1 MKKKGLI
8 IGIIILVIAV
18 AGGIYAYN
26 YVDNI
31 NKRNAV
37 VEEINTIG
45 TIADKTYYEDV
56 DRDALY
62 EHLNSR
68 VSSGK
73 YGEVEDAAKKYLTN
87 FFDDIFAT
95 VDELNDERL
104 QNILTAENVSEDGPD
119 FEETKAYLAEIK
131 EKAENGKKTYTENLS
146 QEAID
151 SYIKD
156 AGLGDS
162 YIELYHS
169 LLDFDMSGE
178 SNNYTESMDKYI
190 DSVTKLE
197 AIVNFLADNK
207 DSWELDGNNI
217 MFKDQALL
225 NEYNSLCAEL

>member
-45 TIADKTYYEDV
+45 TIASQTYYENV

-73 YGEVEDAAKKYLTN
+73 YGEVEDAAKKCLTN
-87 FFDDIFAT
+87 FYDDIFVT

-119 FEETKAYLAEIK
+119 FEETKAFLAEIK
-131 EKAENGKKTYTENLS
+131 EKAENGKTAYAENIS
-146 QEAID
+146 QETID

-156 AGLGDS
+156 AGLSDS
-162 YIELYHS
+162 YVEFYYS
-169 LLDFDMSGE
+169 LLDFEEADE
-178 SNNYTESMDKYI
+178 SNKYIESIDKMI

-197 AIVNFLADNK
+197 TIVNLLADNK
-207 DSWELDGNNI
+207 DSWELDGNSI
-217 MFKDQALL
+217 MFTDQDLM